1 MTIVLYHPARI
12 LLLILLHLIEAHFK
26 SHARSLSL
34 SFLYFLFSLWLGSI
48 CFLRCARGCP
58 GSVTARYTL
67 KWICIKHKHIFLSF
81 LMCAHLQP
89 ETINQSRIS
98 RSQNLLD
105 APPTDRSDRPA
116 SQPAIIIIEQRI
128 LYRDAHAEKRLFP
141 ICFFLRL
148 RRVFI
153 FSRPHAK
160 DTTVIN

>member
-67 KWICIKHKHIFLSF
+67 KWICIKHKHIFLIPDVRALAARNHQSVAHLSLTKLIGRAANRPTSKPASRPSSSSSREFYIETRMQRRDSFPFVFFPGSAASLSF
-81 LMCAHLQP
+81 LGRTQR
-89 ETINQSRIS
+89 TRQS
-98 RSQNLLD
+98 
-105 APPTDRSDRPA
+105 
-116 SQPAIIIIEQRI
+116 
-128 LYRDAHAEKRLFP
+128 
-141 ICFFLRL
+141 
-148 RRVFI
+148 
-153 FSRPHAK
+153 
-160 DTTVIN
+160 